1 MILITVRKIF
11 IGKTTDYWQTFHSLK
26 IQWIIVKLVCY
37 LALVLT
43 KSLYDKKFH
52 SHYLSRLRT
61 FQPNVGASKKVA
73 KKIHY
78 SKASFTLLQFVEER
92 KRDAMRFCMWK
103 SENHIYLLYAW
114 YLSVILC
121 LGSGISVC
129 SLWHDALIIY
139 KFFGILKIEWKL
151 IKCQFYLLTTPN
163 IKINNEFSGK
173 TCNAGAWVNNNMSR
187 KGCIMFWRIL
197 NYYFKSDW
205 IFASGS

>member
-1 MILITVRKIF
+1 MIKNSIVTICLAYRHSNQMWERVRRSHKR
-11 IGKTTDYWQTFHSLK
+11 S
-26 IQWIIVKLVCY
+26 IIVRPV
-37 LALVLT
+37 
-43 KSLYDKKFH
+43 
-52 SHYLSRLRT
+52 SHYCNLLNKEKEMPWDFACERART
-61 FQPNVGASKKVA
+61 
-73 KKIHY
+73 
-78 SKASFTLLQFVEER
+78 
-92 KRDAMRFCMWK
+92 
-103 SENHIYLLYAW
+103 IYLLYAW

-129 SLWHDALIIY
+129 SLWHDAFIIY
-139 KFFGILKIEWKL
+139 QFFGILKIEWKL

-173 TCNAGAWVNNNMSR
+173 TCNAGAWVNHNMSR